1 MEKFIEISPNDF
13 NANVIQ
19 LIGSEWLLVTAG
31 TMDNY
36 NTMTAAWGGIGF
48 LWNMPVVFIFI
59 RPQRFTF
66 EFTEK
71 YPTFTLSFFEK
82 KYKKALNYCGS
93 KSGRDVDKAKETGLI
108 PLQTQN
114 GNIAFEQASFII
126 ESTKLY
132 FDDIKKANFI
142 VPEIDSKV
150 YPLEDYHRM
159 YIGRIDHI
167 FKNNL

>member
-1 MEKFIEISPNDF
+1 MQKFTEISANDF
-13 NANVIQ
+13 NANVCR
-19 LIGSEWLLVTAG
+19 LIGNEWMLITAG
-31 TMDNY
+31 TKDHY

-48 LWNMPVVFIFI
+48 LWNMPVVFTFV

-71 YPTFTLSFFEK
+71 HPTFTLSFFDK
-82 KYKKALNYCGS
+82 KYKKALSYCGA
-93 KSGRDVDKAKETGLI
+93 KSGRDVDKAKETGLEV
-108 PLQTQN
+108 LETKD
-114 GNIAFEQASFII
+114 GNIAFEQASVII

-142 VPEIDSKV
+142 IPEIDNKV

-167 FKNNL
+167 YKK